1 MTSFPALPRGV
12 VRCRRRMQALA
23 TLTGVARYTTASLR
37 PRCAGQVR
45 RWRMP
50 GPEQSDINF
59 PDAIQLFRSLARVAE
74 SSQRLVL
81 DFLTRA
87 PEFSGLRMADRRFGE
102 AFLELT
108 AKMLSD
114 PVALARAQIDL
125 WTEQAR
131 LWTTSNQRLFGLA
144 DHSADMGPPDP
155 RFRHPTWSEV
165 AIFDYIKQSYIIT
178 AESVLSTVRSVEGL
192 DKKTARKVDFY
203 TRQFVDA

>member
-74 SSQRLVL
+74 NSQRLVA

-87 PEFSGLRMADRRFGE
+87 PEFSGLRMADRRVGE
-102 AFLELT
+102 AFFELT
-108 AKMLSD
+108 ARMLAD
-114 PVALARAQIDL
+114 LVALAHAQLDL
-125 WTEQAR
+125 WTAHAR
-131 LWTTSNQRLFGLA
+131 LRGATTQRVFGLDDQSVA
-144 DHSADMGPPDP
+144 RPPLDH
-155 RFRHPTWSEV
+155 RFGHPAWSEV
-165 AIFDYIKQSYIIT
+165 AIFDYIKQSYLIT
-178 AESVLSTVRSVEGL
+178 AQSILATLRGVADL
-192 DKKTARKVDFY
+192 DERT
-203 TRQFVDA
+203 